1 VWRYKLS
8 LRLISPHI
16 YYDLRDGKVWSIRRK
31 SISIFFVHPN
41 VIWDSAFY
49 IIVIYR
55 YLIQSINKYLNE
67 EKFAVAF

>member
-1 VWRYKLS
+1 MWKYKLS

-16 YYDLRDGKVWSIRRK
+16 YYDLKGKK
-31 SISIFFVHPN
+31 KFGPLEENLYQFFYHPN
-41 VIWDSAFY
+41 VISDNAFY